1 MADQTLEPDA
11 DVAGGE
17 EDDFDGSCSLGCLF
31 HLCYVKAHFINNLFS
46 HWPLTP
52 GNENLADS
60 DDFDSEDEGK

>member
-17 EDDFDGSCSLGCLF
+17 EDDFDG
-31 HLCYVKAHFINNLFS
+31 
-46 HWPLTP
+46 
-52 GNENLADS
+52 NENLADS